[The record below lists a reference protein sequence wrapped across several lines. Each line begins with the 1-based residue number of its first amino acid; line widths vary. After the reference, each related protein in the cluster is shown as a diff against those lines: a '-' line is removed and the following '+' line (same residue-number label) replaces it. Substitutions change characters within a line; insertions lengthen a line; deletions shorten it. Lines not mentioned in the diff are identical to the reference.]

1 MSLDTE
7 VEMKS
12 LQYQQLR
19 DAVSI
24 VQNANDGDLLI
35 AGYGSLPLKP
45 EAGLVPHEPGWVRH
59 HRKELCIEVTRCRGT
74 VDRPARVA
82 GLVPDAKARSMCMIA
97 RADPLDGELLDG
109 LAQRELGGLA
119 YDARVVSCDL
129 KSGGRLLALGF
140 VAALWHP
147 GFRIEN
153 LDRQATVVSRAE
165 GTCGTNRAYLDL
177 VLGFEMQVF
186 GTVTEDLGRLK
197 SRLLPPEIPTIIPPS
212 SRAFERPVIYAGR

>member
-1 MSLDTE
+1 
-7 VEMKS
+7 MKS
-12 LQYQQLR
+12 FQYQQLMEAVSTVR
-19 DAVSI
+19 DA
-24 VQNANDGDLLI
+24 NGGDLFV
-35 AGYGSLPLKP
+35 AGYGSLPLRP

-74 VDRPARVA
+74 VDRPGRVA

-97 RADPLDGELLDG
+97 KADPLDHELLNR

-129 KSGGRLLALGF
+129 KSGGRSLALGF
-140 VAALWHP
+140 VAAIWHP

-153 LDRQATVVSRAE
+153 LDWLASVVSRAE

-177 VLGFEMQVF
+177 VLNFEMQVF
-186 GTVTEDLGRLK
+186 GTVTEDMGRLK
-197 SRLLPPEIPTIIPPS
+197 SRLLTPDLPRIIPRF
-212 SRAFERPVIYAGR
+212 SRAFELPTICVGR